1 MWCGTFWG
9 YFKMRLISFFAIG
22 LIFGMGIALSG
33 MANPAKVLNFFD
45 VAGNWDPSLVLVM
58 ISAWLV
64 TVVGYFVVLKRPKPV
79 WADVFNLP
87 QAKQIDLPL
96 IGGAATFG
104 IGWGLTGY
112 CPGGSIPALGL
123 GLPEPFIFVAA
134 MIGGIIFAKF
144 LRSRGTFARVAK
156 ASQ

>member
-1 MWCGTFWG
+1 
-9 YFKMRLISFFAIG
+9 MRLISFYAIG
-22 LIFGMGIALSG
+22 LVFGMGIALSG

-64 TVVGYFVVLKRPKPV
+64 TVIGYFVVLKRPKPV
-79 WADVFNLP
+79 WAEVFSLP
-87 QAKQIDLPL
+87 QAKQIDAPL

-134 MIGGIIFAKF
+134 MIAGIILAKI
-144 LRSRGTFARVAK
+144 LRSRTTYARA
-156 ASQ
+156 AQSTS

>member
-1 MWCGTFWG
+1 
-9 YFKMRLISFFAIG
+9 MRLISFYAIG
-22 LIFGMGIALSG
+22 LVFGMGIALSG

-45 VAGNWDPSLVLVM
+45 VAGNWDPSLLLF
-58 ISAWLV
+58 S
-64 TVVGYFVVLKRPKPV
+64 
-79 WADVFNLP
+79 LP

-96 IGGAATFG
+96 IGGATVFG

-144 LRSRGTFARVAK
+144 LRSRATFAQTVRN
-156 ASQ
+156 SN